1 MNIRDIV
8 PQIPGVS
15 GLLCHNEECIVI
27 DRLEPDYSLPFW
39 IADHDGLILYN
50 QYQNITDSMVE
61 ELVGRRAW
69 LWRSQHVITLMRE
82 M

>member
-1 MNIRDIV
+1 MKISDIV
-8 PQIPGVS
+8 PARHS
-15 GLLCHNEECIVI
+15 GNLSYHEEECIVI
-27 DRLEPDYSLPFW
+27 DGLKVDNLLPFW
-39 IADHDGLILYN
+39 VADYDGLILCN